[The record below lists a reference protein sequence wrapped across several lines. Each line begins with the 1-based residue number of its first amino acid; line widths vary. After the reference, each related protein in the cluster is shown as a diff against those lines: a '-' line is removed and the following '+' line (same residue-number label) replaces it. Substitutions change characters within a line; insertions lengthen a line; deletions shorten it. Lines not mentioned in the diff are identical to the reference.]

1 MRDQERLLSER
12 RLAADL
18 PYDIRLR
25 PSARLE
31 DLDLDFFERVY
42 LPAAV
47 APDILEQNER
57 GLEDQLKALR
67 FLDRDGSPTVLGLL
81 VLGKDPRTFVP
92 GSYIQFVR
100 FEGTER
106 TDPIRNEKAIWGS
119 LDDVIRRIDEVL
131 DAHIEV
137 GISILEGPAEIRR
150 PEYPLRALQQLV
162 RNAILHRTYEISNA
176 PVRCYWYTD
185 RIVIQNPGG
194 PYGQVTAETFG
205 QTDVTDYR
213 NPHLAEAMRVLGF
226 VQRFGVGIDIARQEL
241 AKNKNPPPE
250 FNVQST
256 HVVATVRS
264 RGCD

>member
-1 MRDQERLLSER
+1 
-12 RLAADL
+12 L
-18 PYDIRLR
+18 PYDLRPR

-31 DLDLDFFERVY
+31 ELDLDFFERVY

-47 APDILEQNER
+47 APDILEQNAR
-57 GLEDQLKALR
+57 SLEDQMRALR
-67 FLDRDGSPTVLGLL
+67 FLDQEGHPTVLGLL
-81 VLGKDPRTFVP
+81 VLGKDPRFFVP
-92 GSYIQFVR
+92 GSYVQFVR

-106 TDPIRNEKAIWGS
+106 TSVIRNEKAIWGP
-119 LDDVIRRIDEVL
+119 LDNVVRRIDEVL

-137 GISILEGPAEIRR
+137 GVSITEATVEIRR

-162 RNAILHRTYEISNA
+162 RNAILHRTYEVSNA

-194 PYGQVTAETFG
+194 PYGQVTVENFG
-205 QTDVTDYR
+205 QTEVTDYR

-250 FNVQST
+250 FDVQDT
-256 HVVATVRS
+256 HVSVTVRKRLADGGATDAS
-264 RGCD
+264 LL